1 MDRMDGDSINLLL
14 ETFREYARRGKQARL
29 FLESRNGQQFGT
41 LTVRIPG
48 VTPGPTSPLGTH
60 RRKSPSTVRR
70 NQERLRNFL
79 KKKASQDS
87 LGSSTG
93 TPSFCST
100 PTTCPTISSRN
111 AQKPDMVTVETPVKD
126 DLEES
131 GEEQTKT
138 DDANK
143 DMEIKSQDVR
153 VAMPVTTEP
162 LNKGESIKEKNQS

>member
-14 ETFREYARRGKQARL
+14 ETFREYARRGDQARL

-41 LTVRIPG
+41 LTVRILG

-70 NQERLRNFL
+70 NQERLRKFFK
-79 KKKASQDS
+79 KKKASLDS

-100 PTTCPTISSRN
+100 PTTCTTSSSRN
-111 AQKPDMVTVETPVKD
+111 AQKPDMVTVETLVKD

-143 DMEIKSQDVR
+143 DMK
-153 VAMPVTTEP
+153 
-162 LNKGESIKEKNQS
+162 

>member
-14 ETFREYARRGKQARL
+14 ETFREYARRGDQARL

-41 LTVRIPG
+41 LTVRILG

-79 KKKASQDS
+79 KKKSSQDS
-87 LGSSTG
+87 LGSSSVTSTSTG

-100 PTTCPTISSRN
+100 PTTCTTSSSRN
-111 AQKPDMVTVETPVKD
+111 AQKPDMVTVETLVKD

-143 DMEIKSQDVR
+143 DMK
-153 VAMPVTTEP
+153 
-162 LNKGESIKEKNQS
+162 